1 MHRHWH
7 HGGGQ
12 VLQVTSQ
19 CLAQGVH
26 VQGLQVTQGPIC
38 QGTDFPWEVD
48 TALCTQL
55 AALVLPTPIPESIT
69 HQPAIMGHS
78 TTRELRQPS
87 GSPCDRGCLEVH
99 PRNQLALGTPAV
111 PLGDGRGHFVYPQSL
126 P

>member
-55 AALVLPTPIPESIT
+55 AAGAANT
-69 HQPAIMGHS
+69 
-78 TTRELRQPS
+78 
-87 GSPCDRGCLEVH
+87 H
-99 PRNQLALGTPAV
+99 PRKHHTPASYHGTQHHEGAQAALGQPM
-111 PLGDGRGHFVYPQSL
+111 
-126 P
+126 